1 MPSPPFLS
9 TEFQPDVNLFDVTEA
24 GSPDATTA
32 TANMVFVFVPERSL
46 EIQEVEA
53 RFPGGTLRTFE
64 GVYANPLFYA
74 YEAHP

>member
-53 RFPGGTLRTFE
+53 RFPGGNAPHL
-64 GVYANPLFYA
+64 
-74 YEAHP
+74 